1 MTQILPLTDAYV
13 QGAAEV
19 ERACLS
25 TAWTEKQIAALPE
38 YAHYL
43 TAIDGGTVCGIAS
56 LYVSF
61 DESELINI
69 AVLPDY
75 RGRGIA
81 QSLLDALLAHARE
94 KDCKSMF
101 LEVASRNE
109 AAQNLYKKNG
119 FETVGKRVGFYGDDD
134 ALLMRKELC

>member
-1 MTQILPLTDAYV
+1 MAQVLSLTDAYV

-19 ERACLS
+19 ERVCLS
-25 TAWTEKQIAALPE
+25 TAWTASQIASLPD

-43 TAIDGGTVCGIAS
+43 VAIENETVCGTAS
-56 LYVSF
+56 LYRSF

-81 QSLLDALLAHARE
+81 GALLDALFAHARE
-94 KDCKSMF
+94 NGCTSMF
-101 LEVASRNE
+101 LEVAASNT

-134 ALLMRKELC
+134 ALLMKKAL